1 MNIDLIPY
9 KQEIPSYTF
18 EKKSNHAIACFEL
31 TERVP
36 LGALSFKWAAMY
48 SEQSFS
54 YMNNE
59 MYPIGF
65 NVSFKELS
73 YAIPYSYRIN
83 SNGTI
88 EDIDVFNACTSYKTM
103 KLHHNFGFIPYKVN
117 SYYLRK
123 YCSRY
128 KNEGYV
134 DNFMSFYK
142 ANNQIDYDVFK
153 GTLIGIAEIS
163 YQKYIAWLHV
173 FNTKVTKQDY
183 IFKDENL
190 SVNDVLDI
198 TLDDLTFVFD
208 SNIKEEDAY
217 MSISNYMSYIQH
229 PSMSTME
236 VNEILLEHN
245 LKITYVDDLYHYIT
259 KDKINKH
266 NKNNILEYNE

>member
-1 MNIDLIPY
+1 
-9 KQEIPSYTF
+9 
-18 EKKSNHAIACFEL
+18 
-31 TERVP
+31 
-36 LGALSFKWAAMY
+36 
-48 SEQSFS
+48 
-54 YMNNE
+54 
-59 MYPIGF
+59 
-65 NVSFKELS
+65 
-73 YAIPYSYRIN
+73 
-83 SNGTI
+83 
-88 EDIDVFNACTSYKTM
+88 M